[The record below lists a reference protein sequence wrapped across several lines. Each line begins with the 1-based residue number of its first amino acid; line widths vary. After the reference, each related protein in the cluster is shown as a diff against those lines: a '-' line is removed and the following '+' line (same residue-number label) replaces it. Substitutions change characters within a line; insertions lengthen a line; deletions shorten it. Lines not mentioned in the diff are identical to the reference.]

1 MEDVASPPAS
11 RSNSSNPPDCS
22 VVIPTYNGRVWLEGV
37 LASIRRHWPD
47 PQRLTLEVIVA
58 DDASTDGTASW
69 LANAYPEVVVV
80 RNPVNQGFCGA
91 ANLGLSVARG
101 RVVQLLNNDTEV
113 TEGWIEHALIHFD
126 DPDVGAVAPLVV
138 LMGRPDLIDA
148 AGDGY
153 SLAGLPY
160 NRLSHHPSASV
171 ADTGP
176 IEVFGASASA
186 AFYRGEVLRDLGGFN
201 RAYGSYYEDVELA
214 FRIRWAGY
222 RCVFEPSCR
231 VKHHGHAS
239 YDHRKPRLHR
249 RVARNGERLFWSC
262 APRSWIAAG
271 LAFRLAYLSL
281 NMARGLSNGRTWSI
295 LGGLVD
301 AWSDPGSMWRRR
313 RENLALAARR
323 GRSPRMGAW
332 PVLFPTREVR
342 AMRRHLGTPGTNA
355 SAIPRPHPPTLASAR
370 EFSKVHAT
378 TVPGGPEGVSTNPPP
393 RP

>member
-1 MEDVASPPAS
+1 MEEAASPPSSSAS
-11 RSNSSNPPDCS
+11 APPDCS
-22 VVIPTYNGRVWLEGV
+22 VVIPTYNGRVWLERL
-37 LASIRRHWPD
+37 LASIRRHRPD
-47 PQRLTLEVIVA
+47 PQRVTLEVIVA

-69 LANAYPEVVVV
+69 LAAVYPEVTVV

-113 TEGWIEHALIHFD
+113 TEGWIERALIHFN

-138 LMGRPDLIDA
+138 LMARPDLIDA

-171 ADTGP
+171 ADRGP
-176 IEVFGASASA
+176 VEVFGASASA
-186 AFYRGEVLRDLGGFN
+186 AFYLGELIRDLGGFN

-239 YDHRKPRLHR
+239 YDHRKPQLHR

-271 LAFRLAYLSL
+271 LAVRLAYLGL
-281 NMARGLSNGRTWSI
+281 NMARGLGNGRAWSI

-301 AWSDPGSMWRRR
+301 AWSDPGLMWRRR
-313 RENLALAARR
+313 RENLELAARW
-323 GRSPRMGAW
+323 GRSPRLEAW
-332 PVLFPTREVR
+332 PALFPIREVR
-342 AMRRHLGTPGTNA
+342 AMRRHLQHRGTTTTAFPSPHTVSHA
-355 SAIPRPHPPTLASAR
+355 SAKPSLPA
-370 EFSKVHAT
+370 HAA
-378 TVPGGPEGVSTNPPP
+378 TVAGCLDGVSTN
-393 RP
+393 RPLRP